1 MSETPRVVL
10 LMVPFAGFDQG
21 LLEGIARYT
30 QLHDPWMLYRAND
43 YPEVPLATTESV
55 SGNLLG
61 QGYSSAG
68 PSQFGLSDLRRL
80 RATGVIGRI
89 LTAAFARKLLSAG
102 VPVMGIDVPGPED
115 AEPFSQISQIRTE
128 SHEVGRMAAEHFL
141 ERGFHHFAFCGFSQ
155 RDWSERRQEGYRQ
168 RLAEADLACDVY
180 QPKSPR
186 RRLSWHEERPAVLSW
201 LQSLPKPV
209 AVMACNDDR
218 GRQILEASLLGRLT
232 VPDDVAVVGVD
243 DDHVVCNLSNPP
255 LSSVAFGLEQAG
267 YQAAETLSRLMAGTI
282 HEPQRIQVDPL
293 WVVSRRSTDVIA
305 TEDRHVGVALR
316 FIRDHI
322 RQSIGVS
329 DIVAASGISRRNLE
343 IRFRRALGRSIRG
356 EIQRMRLIYTR
367 QLLLD
372 THLPAGRIAELA
384 GFGSLPYL
392 SSVFHRAMG
401 VTLAEYRRRLR
412 NR

>member
-1 MSETPRVVL
+1 M
-10 LMVPFAGFDQG
+10 
-21 LLEGIARYT
+21 
-30 QLHDPWMLYRAND
+30 
-43 YPEVPLATTESV
+43 
-55 SGNLLG
+55 
-61 QGYSSAG
+61 
-68 PSQFGLSDLRRL
+68 
-80 RATGVIGRI
+80 
-89 LTAAFARKLLSAG
+89 
-102 VPVMGIDVPGPED
+102 
-115 AEPFSQISQIRTE
+115 
-128 SHEVGRMAAEHFL
+128 
-141 ERGFHHFAFCGFSQ
+141 
-155 RDWSERRQEGYRQ
+155 
-168 RLAEADLACDVY
+168 
-180 QPKSPR
+180 
-186 RRLSWHEERPAVLSW
+186 VLSW

-218 GRQILEASLLGRLT
+218 GRQLLEASLLGGLM
-232 VPDDVAVVGVD
+232 VPDDVAVLGVD

-267 YQAAETLSRLMAGTI
+267 YQAAQVLSGLMAGTI
-282 HEPQRIQVDPL
+282 RTPQRIQVDPL

-305 TEDRHVGVALR
+305 TEDRHVGIALR

-322 RQSIGVS
+322 RRSIGVG

-412 NR
+412 TR